1 MASYNLLDI
10 GLVNRLLP
18 DGTKLLPE
26 VQNQCLLIVS
36 KVQLDI
42 RLMEISQQVYL
53 LSITEISFKISFIE
67 ISLKSPRG
75 QWLIKWL

>member
-1 MASYNLLDI
+1 MA
-10 GLVNRLLP
+10 P
-18 DGTKLLPE
+18 TKLLPE

-42 RLMEISQQVYL
+42 RQMEISQEVYL

-75 QWLIKWL
+75 Q